1 MPQKPLRHK
10 PDANAVVYVRVP
22 GWVKNACL
30 DAATS
35 AGMTVNAWAASV
47 LIEASRITSHE
58 TTHDTT
64 LHDTPHD
71 TSHHTPH
78 DTPHD
83 TPTLVETLSSWITG
97 SPLVAPCGKA
107 WPCPASERTDEAA
120 GLHYCSECGVRVT
133 RPGSAVPDGPAPVR
147 QAPPTVG

>member
-35 AGMTVNAWAASV
+35 AGMTLNAWAASV

-64 LHDTPHD
+64 PYDTPHD

-78 DTPHD
+78 DTP
-83 TPTLVETLSSWITG
+83 TLVEEW
-97 SPLVAPCGKA
+97 
-107 WPCPASERTDEAA
+107 
-120 GLHYCSECGVRVT
+120 H
-133 RPGSAVPDGPAPVR
+133 
-147 QAPPTVG
+147 

>member
-30 DAATS
+30 DAARS
-35 AGMTVNAWAASV
+35 SGMTVNAWAASV
-47 LIEASRITSHE
+47 LIEASRVASRETAHDTSH
-58 TTHDTT
+58 
-64 LHDTPHD
+64 HDTPHD
-71 TSHHTPH
+71 TTPH
-78 DTPHD
+78 GTPHD
-83 TPTLVETLSSWITG
+83 TPTLVDTISSWIMG

-133 RPGSAVPDGPAPVR
+133 RPGSPGLDGLSVSR
-147 QAPPTVG
+147 RAPPTSG